1 MWYHP
6 GANGGAE
13 CSLPALHNPAGKE
26 SAMPEAERAS
36 EQLGG
41 EEGPE
46 DFGHPR
52 GTLAIVIV
60 FGALFGLG
68 WLAMYL
74 FLFLARGGLR
84 P

>member
-1 MWYHP
+1 
-6 GANGGAE
+6 
-13 CSLPALHNPAGKE
+13 
-26 SAMPEAERAS
+26 MPEAERPS

-41 EEGPE
+41 GEESPE
-46 DFGHPR
+46 DYGHPR

-74 FLFLARGGLR
+74 FLFLARGG
-84 P
+84 PHP

>member
-1 MWYHP
+1 
-6 GANGGAE
+6 
-13 CSLPALHNPAGKE
+13 
-26 SAMPEAERAS
+26 MPEAERPS

>member
-6 GANGGAE
+6 GRTAGAE
-13 CSLPALHNPAGKE
+13 SSWTTLHESSGKE
-26 SAMPEAERAS
+26 RAMPEAERPS

-52 GTLAIVIV
+52 GTLAIVVV
-60 FGALFGLG
+60 FGTLFGLG

-74 FLFLARGGLR
+74 FLFLARGGPR